1 MKRILVIAPHPDDE
15 VLGCGGTI
23 AGHAAAGDEVRL
35 CVVTRAYTP
44 EWTEEVIRIKRQ
56 EVNEAS
62 GILGIK
68 ETSFLDLPTVKLD
81 TLPQKELNN
90 AIARVVDAV
99 KPDVVY
105 LPHKGDLN
113 RDHRLVFEAA
123 LVALRPLE
131 GNTVSRI
138 LCYETLS
145 ETEWGIP
152 DVESVF
158 IPNVYVDIAN
168 TLETKLAA
176 MSAYAS
182 ELKKSP
188 HPRSLEML
196 KVLARKRGSEAGI
209 AAAEAFILIREII
222 RNK

>member
-1 MKRILVIAPHPDDE
+1 MKNILVIAPHPDDE
-15 VLGCGGTI
+15 VLGVGGTI
-23 AGHAAAGDEVRL
+23 ANHGKNGDEVHL
-35 CVVTRAYTP
+35 CVVTRAYPP
-44 EWTEEVIRIKRQ
+44 EWTEEVIGIKRQ

-68 ETSFLDLPTVKLD
+68 GTSFLDLPTVKLD
-81 TLPQKELNN
+81 TLPQKELNH

-123 LVALRPLE
+123 LVALRPLA

-152 DVESVF
+152 DAESVF
-158 IPNVYVDIAN
+158 IPNVYIDITN
-168 TLETKLAA
+168 TLDTKLAA
-176 MSAYAS
+176 LSAYAS
-182 ELKKSP
+182 ELKEYP

-196 KVLARKRGSEAGI
+196 KTLAQKRGSEVGI
-209 AAAEAFILIREII
+209 AAAEAFMLVREII
-222 RNK
+222 K

>member
-1 MKRILVIAPHPDDE
+1 MTRRVLIIAPHPDDE

-23 AGHAAAGDEVRL
+23 AGHAAMGDEVHL
-35 CVVTRAYTP
+35 CVVTRAYPP
-44 EWTEEVIRIKRQ
+44 EWTEEVIGIKRQ

-158 IPNVYVDIAN
+158 IPNVYLDIAN

-182 ELKKSP
+182 ELKEYP

-196 KVLARKRGSEAGI
+196 KVLAQKRGSEAGI
-209 AAAEAFILIREII
+209 AAAEAFMLVREIM
-222 RNK
+222 R

>member
-1 MKRILVIAPHPDDE
+1 MKVLVIAPHPDDE

-23 AGHAAAGDEVRL
+23 ANHSKNGDEVHL
-35 CVVTRAYTP
+35 CVVTRAYPP
-44 EWTEEVIRIKRQ
+44 EWTEEVIGIKRQ

-99 KPDVVY
+99 NPDVVY

-123 LVALRPLE
+123 LVALRPLG

-152 DVESVF
+152 DAESVF
-158 IPNVYVDIAN
+158 IPTVYMDITN

-182 ELKKSP
+182 ELKEHP

-196 KVLARKRGSEAGI
+196 KVLARKRGSEVGI
-209 AAAEAFILIREII
+209 ADAEAFILIREII
-222 RNK
+222 RDK

>member
-1 MKRILVIAPHPDDE
+1 MKRVLVIAPHPDDE

-23 AGHAAAGDEVRL
+23 AGHVAAGDEVHL
-35 CVVTRAYTP
+35 CVVTRAYPP

-158 IPNVYVDIAN
+158 IPNVYLDIAN

-182 ELKKSP
+182 ELKEYP

-196 KVLARKRGSEAGI
+196 KVLAQKRGSEAGI
-209 AAAEAFILIREII
+209 AAAEAFMLVREIM
-222 RNK
+222 R